1 MLEMLFVLP
10 VLDLSDLEAKA
21 DQVAAVLKALANQR
35 RLLILC
41 KLAEVGSA
49 SVTTLATAVGLSQ
62 SALSQHLAVMRDEGL
77 IGFDRDGQMLNY
89 SIADPRMITL
99 LDTLYA
105 LYCAPSGDP
114 Q

>member
-1 MLEMLFVLP
+1 MPP
-10 VLDLSDLEAKA
+10 VLDLSELEAKA
-21 DQVAAVLKALANQR
+21 DQVAGVMKTLANPR

-49 SVTTLATAVGLSQ
+49 SVNTLAAAVGLSQ
-62 SALSQHLAVMRDEGL
+62 SALSQHLALMRDEAL
-77 IGFDRDGQMLNY
+77 VTFDRDGQTLNY
-89 SIADPRMITL
+89 RIADPRVGTL

-105 LYCAPSGDP
+105 LYCLPPGDT